1 MFNLQF
7 NFEVDC
13 SFYGHFV
20 FFCIVNSFCCS
31 FQNNLSYI
39 FEREGSIEYI
49 YVVVFYPSTTMKDS
63 AISLQSVT
71 NLLQKAVSDGKIA
84 ELSSTIVIER
94 STVVNLEGI

>member
-1 MFNLQF
+1 M
-7 NFEVDC
+7 
-13 SFYGHFV
+13 
-20 FFCIVNSFCCS
+20 
-31 FQNNLSYI
+31 SYI

-49 YVVVFYPSTTMKDS
+49 YVVVFYPSTTMEDS

-84 ELSSTIVIER
+84 ELSSTIVIDR